1 KSNLKEND
9 MARFGSISTEEFL
22 RDYWQKKPLLVKKAF
37 PELETVLTPE
47 ELAGIAIEEDA
58 ESRLI
63 REDRKKHTWQLRNG
77 PFTETDFQKLPK
89 THWTLLVQAVD
100 QWMPELRSLLN
111 EFRFLPN
118 WRIDDIMVSYAVPHG
133 SVGPHFDFYDVFL
146 IQGLGTRKWSIGQ
159 YCDDQTPLLAN
170 CDLRILQRM
179 DITEEWICEPG
190 DMLYLPPRIAHY
202 GIAIDPSM
210 TWSVGFRAPSH
221 AEILEHFCGFL
232 SEKLGESCRY
242 EDPEG
247 FAQRE
252 PGWISSH
259 TIESVQKIIR
269 DASSNKDIVAQWFGQ
284 FMSEPKYAD
293 LEKGGKKITLKQM
306 QAKLKKEPELL
317 RDESSRFL
325 YSGTEE
331 LPERLYI
338 NGCELSIQPD
348 MAELVRYLTRERT
361 YPAETL
367 LQLADSEEKI
377 ELLCK
382 LHEQG
387 YVYFN

>member
-1 KSNLKEND
+1 

-22 RDYWQKKPLLVKKAF
+22 ADYWQKKPLLVKKAF

-47 ELAGIAIEEDA
+47 ELAGIATEEDA

-100 QWMPELRSLLN
+100 QWMPELRTLLD

-146 IQGLGTRKWSIGQ
+146 IQGLGVRKWSIGQ

-179 DITEEWICEPG
+179 DITQEWICEPG

-202 GIAIDPSM
+202 GVAIDPSM

-221 AEILEHFCGFL
+221 AEILEHFCGYL
-232 SEKLGESCRY
+232 AETLGESKRY
-242 EDPEG
+242 EDPTG
-247 FAQRE
+247 FAQQE
-252 PGWISSH
+252 PGWISAQ
-259 TIESVQKIIR
+259 TVAAIQRIIQ
-269 DASSNKDIVAQWFGQ
+269 DASTDKDIIARWFGQ

-293 LEKGGKKITLKQM
+293 LEKGGKKISIKQLH
-306 QAKLKKEPELL
+306 AKLKKGADLL

-325 YSGTEE
+325 YSGNEN
-331 LPERLYI
+331 LPERLFI
-338 NGCELSIQPD
+338 NGGEIKLSED
-348 MAELVRYLTRERT
+348 MAELVRFLTRERT
-361 YPAETL
+361 YPADRL
-367 LQLADSEEKI
+367 IKLADTDYKL
-377 ELLCK
+377 ELLCF

-387 YVYFN
+387 YVYFS